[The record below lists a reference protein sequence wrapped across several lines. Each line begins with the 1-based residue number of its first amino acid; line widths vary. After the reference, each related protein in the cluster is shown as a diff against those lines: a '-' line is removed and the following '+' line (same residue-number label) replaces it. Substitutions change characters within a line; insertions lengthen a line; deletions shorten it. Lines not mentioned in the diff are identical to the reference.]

1 MEYTMSAETLLHA
14 GDPEAALQALQ
25 DQVRKNPA
33 DAKLRIFL
41 FQLFA
46 VNGQWK
52 RAQIQLELAG
62 EMDIEC
68 YPMVQAYR
76 DVLNCELHREAVFQG
91 KSKPLIFGEP
101 EEWVALLVEAQ
112 QAFANGDMELF
123 TSLNSQAFEKAD
135 SRSGKINDEEFAWVA
150 DADQRF
156 GPIFEFI
163 FNGQY
168 YWVPMSRVLNLKTEA
183 PEDLR
188 DLVWLPAEV
197 TWTNGGRL
205 LVMMPARYP
214 RIEGLGGLGLLSR
227 RTDWVPQ
234 TEEIFEGT
242 GQRVFAT
249 DQNDYSILQVRSI
262 EFDE

>member
-1 MEYTMSAETLLHA
+1 MSAEALLQA

-25 DQVRKNPA
+25 DQVRKNPT
-33 DAKLRIFL
+33 DAKLRVFL

-46 VNGQWK
+46 INGLWK

-68 YPMVQAYR
+68 FPMVQAYR

-101 EEWVALLVEAQ
+101 EEWVAILVEAQ
-112 QAFANGDMELF
+112 QAFANGDLEAF
-123 TSLNSQAFEKAD
+123 TKLNSQAFEQAD
-135 SRSGKINDEEFAWVA
+135 SQSGKINDEAFEWLA

-156 GPIFEFI
+156 GPVFEFI

-168 YWVPMSRVLNLKTEA
+168 YWVPMNRVRSLRTEEPA
-183 PEDLR
+183 DLR
-188 DLVWLPAEV
+188 DLIWLPAEV
-197 TWTNGGRL
+197 TWTNGGKL
-205 LVMMPARYP
+205 MVMLPARYP
-214 RIEGLGGLGLLSR
+214 NLEGIPGLGLLSR
-227 RTDWVPQ
+227 RSDWVSRS
-234 TEEIFEGT
+234 EDIYEGT
-242 GQRVFAT
+242 GQRVLTT
-249 DQNDYSILQVRSI
+249 DKNDYSILQVRSI